1 MKINPNNGA
10 TDKFAPEEAASIFEM
25 LTRWPEHYDANLP
38 YEVHTDKRPVKF
50 VPCLDCKRAMMVT
63 TFYVPAWAHCSRC
76 SGDDTKQLASIAVPQ
91 RGRTNP
97 ELAKN
102 LADVLINEQ
111 FAEVDCPMCAEPMEL
126 KSVSHNSNYGP
137 RELMGY
143 DKQNGRPIYKQ
154 LTGEIAMHQCNRCFA
169 SITFSTVHV
178 MKYRRQNEPKVGRS
192 APLSEDLL
200 GPREDADEQAA

>member
-1 MKINPNNGA
+1 VKINPQNGA
-10 TDKFAPEEAASIFEM
+10 TDKFAPEEAQQAFDM
-25 LTRWPEHYDANLP
+25 LQRWPEHYDTSLA

-76 SGDDTKQLASIAVPQ
+76 SGSEEKTLGSIAIPQ

-111 FAEVDCPMCAEPMEL
+111 FAEASCPMCGEDMEL
-126 KSVSHNSNYGP
+126 KSVSHNANYGP

-154 LTGEIAMHQCNRCFA
+154 LTGEIAMHQCNKCLMTV
-169 SITFSTVHV
+169 TFSTVHV
-178 MKYRRQNEPKVGRS
+178 MRYRRLNEPKVGRI
-192 APLSEDLL
+192 APLSQDIL
-200 GPREDADEQAA
+200 GPREDADERAA